1 MKRIVTA
8 IALTIAVFVA
18 LSTAAFAHGKEKHVM
33 GTVTNISGNTVTVET
48 TAKKSVTVELSDK
61 TQFHKSGAPSS
72 LKELKVGD
80 KVVIH
85 AEPNGEKLV
94 ASDVR
99 FGAEKAEGS
108 MQGMKGMD
116 QKKHGGTKQQ

>member
-1 MKRIVTA
+1 MKRIVAA
-8 IALTIAVFVA
+8 IALTIAISIA

-48 TAKKSVTVELSDK
+48 TARKSVTVNLSDK

-85 AEPNGEKLV
+85 AEPNGDKLV
-94 ASDVR
+94 ASDIR
-99 FGAEKAEGS
+99 FGAVKAQGA

-116 QKKHGGTKQQ
+116 HK